1 MPQRYK
7 YECKTQLYI
16 YEHISFDVFWSHFEV
31 DQLTELV
38 MSCTN
43 TNIYYNEDAQ
53 ILQAQK
59 CKYVMKIHKYN
70 YSCSINTEHC
80 ILVSL

>member
-1 MPQRYK
+1 MH
-7 YECKTQLYI
+7 ECHNDTNMNVKRNTYMNIL
-16 YEHISFDVFWSHFEV
+16 HVDVFWSHFEV

-59 CKYVMKIHKYN
+59 CKYENSQI
-70 YSCSINTEHC
+70 
-80 ILVSL
+80 